1 MSHQGWDEVRAVLTF
16 PEVTEVRQQNFCVVE
31 GGGSEE
37 VILVHFAEL
46 FAIHILE
53 EGGVNLH

>member
-1 MSHQGWDEVRAVLTF
+1 M
-16 PEVTEVRQQNFCVVE
+16 RQQNFCVVE
-31 GGGSEE
+31 GGGSKE
-37 VILVHFAEL
+37 VVLVHFAEL